1 MDSFSAYLESSALNV
16 LPFDFVRPSDAAK
29 SNTSVELT
37 FPNKSSENLKKL
49 ASHVGANPSTVA
61 TAIYVLLVNRLTGD
75 EDVTIAASNNN
86 VNGFARHNQ
95 FTKTTKIADIVQSVA
110 KGEDIAVSI
119 DYKSLPNSGNDVS
132 MTSFVVSTDVCTDS
146 PFDLSVTFTG
156 KELVASFNSLLYKPA
171 RISYLLDQF
180 VALVDALATEPEVAT
195 CGVSLITKSQIT
207 NNVIPDPR
215 ADLEWDNFRGS
226 IQDVFAANAAKF
238 PERECVVET
247 ANHLDPSSK
256 SRSFNYRQID
266 EASNVIAHQLCQNGI
281 EIDDVVMIYAYRGVD
296 LLLAVMGVLKAGAT
310 FSVIDPAYPPARQ
323 NIYLS
328 VAKPR
333 ALIVLKKAGTL
344 DSLVTDY
351 VKDNLDLK
359 TELIDLEVRDDGEIF
374 AKQDLADSKAKK
386 TQQTGIQVGPDNHPT
401 LSFTSGSEGVPKGV
415 RGRHF
420 SLTYYF
426 PWMGERFGLSEHD
439 KLTMLSGIAH
449 DPIQRDMFTP
459 LFFGARLYVPT
470 ADDIGTPGR
479 LAEWFAENGCTVTHL
494 TPAMGQLLNAQATAN
509 ISSLKNAF
517 FVGDVLTKRACET
530 LQSLAPNTAVI
541 NMYGTTETQRAVS
554 YFRVPSYNEDPNF
567 LSTQKDTIAAGQGM
581 LNVQM
586 LVVNRNSTQEIC
598 GVGEIG
604 EVYVRAGGLSDGYL
618 HLPDMTAQKFLTS
631 WFVEKDF
638 WKSSKPV
645 PQLWLGPR
653 DRLYRTGDLGRYLP
667 DGNTEVSGRADDQV
681 KIRGFRIELGEINTH
696 LSRHSNVRENITL
709 VRKVKDGE
717 PILVAYVVPDLKGN
731 TGLFKEDKEL
741 QSDRSI
747 APVVKGLI
755 QYQPL
760 LKDIRAYL
768 KTKLPSYAIPTY
780 IFPMEKMPLNP
791 NGKIDKPKLPF
802 PDPSEIDH
810 AMSLAGG
817 DSEDFTNWTESEK
830 KVWDLWLSI
839 LPNRPPAVD
848 VDDSFFDLGGHSI
861 LATKMIFEARSKL
874 GVPSLPLGAVF
885 SCPTIREFAICINNG
900 GNTSKETSG
909 SDGTATDGT
918 VPSNESTT
926 VDYAGD
932 ASKLA
937 SSLPQYLAPS
947 KPISDGYTVF
957 LTGATGFLGSY
968 ILNNLLSRS
977 QTKRVIVQVRAKDEE
992 HAIERVKTSAMAYG
1006 LWKDEH
1012 SSKVVAVTGS
1022 LESENMGL
1030 DESQCKEIVNEVDVV
1045 IHNGALVHWVY
1056 PYSTLRGPNVIGTI
1070 NVMKLC
1076 SEGKPKYFTFVSSTS
1091 VIDTDHYFELS
1102 DKLTAEGKE
1111 GILESD
1117 DLEGSRTGLG
1127 TGYGQSK
1134 WAAEFLLRYA
1144 GEHKGLRGN
1153 IVRPGYVVGESR
1165 TGVSNTDDFLI
1176 RMIKGCQEIGQY
1188 PNIEN
1193 TVNMVPVD
1201 HVARVSVA
1209 SALNASV
1216 LDGFKVVQVTA
1227 HPRITFEKMVSSL
1240 NSFGYDVKR
1249 VDYPVWKASL
1259 EKFVIDNGTSALF
1272 PLLHFVLGN
1281 LPEDTKAPEMDDRN
1295 ARAVLRADSKL
1306 TGEDFSSGVGMNN
1319 EILSHYVSFLVAV
1332 GFMAKPDISG
1342 KLPNTHAS
1350 ESVISN
1356 FANAG
1361 GRHR

>member
-1 MDSFSAYLESSALNV
+1 MESFKAYLDSSTFNV
-16 LPFDFVRPSDAAK
+16 LPFDYVRPSDGAK
-29 SNTSVELT
+29 ADKSLKVAFPSV
-37 FPNKSSENLKKL
+37 SSENLAKL
-49 ASHVGANPSTVA
+49 ASHVGTEPSIVA
-61 TAIYVLLVNRLTGD
+61 IAIYILLVNRLTGD
-75 EDVTIAASNNN
+75 EDVTIAASNKNFQ
-86 VNGFARHNQ
+86 GFARHSQ
-95 FTKTTKIADIVQSVA
+95 FNKTTKISDIVHSVVNA
-110 KGEDIAVSI
+110 EKIGASV
-119 DYKSLPNSGNDVS
+119 DYKSLPNSGSEVAL
-132 MTSFVVSTDVCTDS
+132 TSFVVSTDDEKS
-146 PFDLSVTFTG
+146 SAFDLTVTYTG
-156 KELVASFNSLLYKPA
+156 EELVASYNSLLYKPS

-180 VALVDALATEPEVAT
+180 VTLVDSLAADPAVAT
-195 CGVSLITKSQIT
+195 CGVSLITKSQIN
-207 NNVIPDPR
+207 NNVIPNPR

-247 ANHLDPSSK
+247 ANHLDPASSP
-256 SRSFNYRQID
+256 RSFNYRQID
-266 EASNVIAHQLCQNGI
+266 EASNVIAHHLVQNGI
-281 EIDDVVMIYAYRGVD
+281 KIDDVVMIYAYRGVD

-351 VKDNLDLK
+351 VKENLDLK
-359 TELIDLEVRDDGEIF
+359 TELIDLEVHDDGELS
-374 AKQDLADSKAKK
+374 AKQDLAASKAKK
-386 TQQTGIQVGPDNHPT
+386 TLQTGIQVGPDNHPT

-439 KLTMLSGIAH
+439 KFTMLSGIAH

-554 YFRVPSYNEDPNF
+554 YFRVPSYNEDPEF

-618 HLPDMTAQKFLTS
+618 DLPDMTAQKFLTS
-631 WFVEKDF
+631 WFVAKDY

-696 LSRHSNVRENITL
+696 LSRHTNVRENITL

-717 PILVAYVVPDLKGN
+717 PMLVAYIVPDLKGN
-731 TGLFKEDKEL
+731 KALFNEDKSLE
-741 QSDRSI
+741 SDESVT
-747 APVVKGLI
+747 PVVKGLI

-802 PDPSEIDH
+802 PEASEIDR
-810 AMSLAGG
+810 AMSSVV
-817 DSEDFTNWTESEK
+817 DSDDFTNWTDTEK
-830 KVWDLWLSI
+830 KVWDVWLSV
-839 LPNRPPAVD
+839 LPNRPPSVD

-861 LATKMIFEARSKL
+861 LATKMIFETRSKL

-885 SCPTIREFAICINNG
+885 SCPTIRQFAICIDNGGDTSSSKSSAVNNG
-900 GNTSKETSG
+900 AADSTVQS
-909 SDGTATDGT
+909 SD
-918 VPSNESTT
+918 NTT

-937 SSLPQYLAPS
+937 KDLPQYVTPNE
-947 KPISDGYTVF
+947 PVSDGYTVF

-968 ILNNLLSRS
+968 ILSNLLSRS
-977 QTKRVIVQVRAKDEE
+977 QTKRIIVQVRAKNSE

-1006 LWKDEH
+1006 LWKDEYR
-1012 SSKVVAVTGS
+1012 SKVVAVTGS

-1030 DESQCKEIVNEVDVV
+1030 DESQWNDIVNTVDVV

-1076 SEGKPKYFTFVSSTS
+1076 SEGKPKYFTFISSTS
-1091 VIDTDHYFELS
+1091 VIDTEHYFKLS
-1102 DKLTAEGKE
+1102 DKLTAEGQE

-1134 WAAEFLLRYA
+1134 WAAEYLLRYA
-1144 GEHKGLRGN
+1144 GQNNGLRGN
-1153 IVRPGYVVGESR
+1153 IVRPGYVVGESH
-1165 TGVSNTDDFLI
+1165 TGTSNTDDFLI

-1188 PNIEN
+1188 PHITN

-1209 SALNASV
+1209 SSLNASV
-1216 LDGFKVVQVTA
+1216 LEGFKVIQVTA
-1227 HPRITFEKMVSSL
+1227 HPRITFDKMVGSL
-1240 NSFGYDVKR
+1240 NSFGYHVKE
-1249 VDYPVWKASL
+1249 VDYQTWKSTL
-1259 EKFVIDNGTSALF
+1259 EKYVVDNGTNALF

-1295 ARAVLRADSKL
+1295 ARSVLSADSRF
-1306 TGEDFSSGVGMNN
+1306 TGENYASGVGMNAD
-1319 EILSHYVSFLVAV
+1319 ILSRYVSFLVAV
-1332 GFMAKPDISG
+1332 GFMAKPDVSG
-1342 KLPNTHAS
+1342 KLPSTHAS

-1356 FANAG
+1356 FAKAG
-1361 GRHR
+1361 GRNR